1 MMKLTIDFEL
11 DESFFI
17 ELLAE
22 IINNDFQDSLQS
34 YVYTCLSEDIFKKY
48 NISEDMYNQI
58 KEELIKFITNKLNN
72 LKIER

>member
-34 YVYTCLSEDIFKKY
+34 YVYTCLSEDILKKY

-58 KEELIKFITNKLNN
+58 KEELIKFITNKLIN

>member
-1 MMKLTIDFEL
+1 MKLTIDFEL

-34 YVYTCLSEDIFKKY
+34 YVYTCLSEDILKKY

-58 KEELIKFITNKLNN
+58 KEELIKFITNKLIN

>member
-1 MMKLTIDFEL
+1 MMKLIIDFEL

-17 ELLAE
+17 DLLTE

-34 YVYTCLSEDIFKKY
+34 YVYTCLSEDILKKY

-58 KEELIKFITNKLNN
+58 KEELIKFITNKLIN

>member
-1 MMKLTIDFEL
+1 MKLTIDFEL

-34 YVYTCLSEDIFKKY
+34 YVYTCLSEDILKKY

-58 KEELIKFITNKLNN
+58 KEELIKCITNKLIN